1 MAATSVRDAEIST
14 ETGERALDLL
24 ATSDLELAWLLTG
37 QETREDHQA
46 LDPIAWQLLEGAQN
60 VRRWLWT
67 VALVALVALALLVV
81 GFFAPSP

>member
-24 ATSDLELAWLLTG
+24 AASDLELARLLTG
-37 QETREDHQA
+37 KETAKEHQG
-46 LDPIAWQLLEGAQN
+46 LDPIAWQMLEGAQN

-67 VALVALVALALLVV
+67 MALVALALLVV
-81 GFFAPSP
+81 GFLAPSP

>member
-14 ETGERALDLL
+14 ETGEGALDLL
-24 ATSDLELAWLLTG
+24 GTNELELARLLTG
-37 QETREDHQA
+37 KETGEEHQA
-46 LDPIAWQLLEGAQN
+46 LDLIAWKMLEGAQN

-67 VALVALVALALLVV
+67 VILVALALLVV

>member
-14 ETGERALDLL
+14 ETGEHPLDLL
-24 ATSDLELAWLLTG
+24 ATSELELARLLTG

-46 LDPIAWQLLEGAQN
+46 LDPIAWQMLEGAQN
-60 VRRWLWT
+60 VGRWLWT
-67 VALVALVALALLVV
+67 MILVALALLIV

>member
-24 ATSDLELAWLLTG
+24 AASDLELARLLRG
-37 QETREDHQA
+37 QETGEEHQA
-46 LDPIAWQLLEGAQN
+46 LDSIAWQMLEGAQN

-67 VALVALVALALLVV
+67 MILVALALVVV

>member
-1 MAATSVRDAEIST
+1 MAATSVSDAEIST

-24 ATSDLELAWLLTG
+24 AASDLELARLLRGEETG
-37 QETREDHQA
+37 QEHQA
-46 LDPIAWQLLEGAQN
+46 LDSIAWQMLEGAQN

-67 VALVALVALALLVV
+67 MILVALALVVV

>member
-1 MAATSVRDAEIST
+1 MAATSVRGAEIST

-24 ATSDLELAWLLTG
+24 AASELELAGLLTG
-37 QETREDHQA
+37 KETREEHQA
-46 LDPIAWQLLEGAQN
+46 LDSIAWKMLEGAQN

-67 VALVALVALALLVV
+67 VILVALALLVV

>member
-14 ETGERALDLL
+14 GTGERALDLL
-24 ATSDLELAWLLTG
+24 AASDLELARLLTG
-37 QETREDHQA
+37 QETREEHQA
-46 LDPIAWQLLEGAQN
+46 LDSIAWQMLEGAQN

-67 VALVALVALALLVV
+67 VALVALALLVV